1 MNPTTILLITIS
13 LAVLLLGC
21 YLWRLTSSR
30 SMFLNTLFGSTC
42 MLLAAYHCA
51 THHKME
57 WAIMLP
63 FFTTMLFGGRAMGTW
78 WRSRKEE
85 NLRLPAQL
93 MTGVAAL
100 SLTATISAYMAFQ
113 G

>member
-1 MNPTTILLITIS
+1 MNPTVILLIIVS
-13 LAVLLLGC
+13 LAVLLIGC

-30 SMFLNTLFGSTC
+30 SIMLNTVFGSAC
-42 MLLAAYHCA
+42 MMLSAYHAA
-51 THHKME
+51 THQKME

-78 WRSRKEE
+78 WRSRKEAD
-85 NLRLPAQL
+85 LRLPAQL

-100 SLTATISAYMAFQ
+100 SLTATISAYLSF
-113 G
+113 